1 MNSLDSRYLRLGD
14 TFAHRFT
21 HSGRYVYA
29 VGAPGG
35 IAPPGHHT
43 GFEIVVEAEKG
54 AASQTHY
61 VTVAWANGAFSVE
74 PANLHIKNNDVILV
88 VDRLGRDAR
97 VRGAGRVWARS
108 FRQRRNAGQ

>member
-61 VTVAWANGAFSVE
+61 VTVAWRTAPSAWNRPTCIS
-74 PANLHIKNNDVILV
+74 
-88 VDRLGRDAR
+88 RTTM
-97 VRGAGRVWARS
+97 
-108 FRQRRNAGQ
+108 